1 MYFNC
6 DFNIKAQRHL
16 PYQMFESCTLCLCQV
31 MVDVTYIAMR
41 VDNLIM
47 CSKVSLLS
55 SYVQVDA
62 DSTGGVSCQYL
73 RYIAASPVLYD
84 VDIDIKDSVTANQYD
99 VYYVSIIT
107 EA

>member
-1 MYFNC
+1 
-6 DFNIKAQRHL
+6 
-16 PYQMFESCTLCLCQV
+16 
-31 MVDVTYIAMR
+31 MVDVTYIARR
-41 VDNLIM
+41 VDILSV

-55 SYVQVDA
+55 SSVQVDA

-84 VDIDIKDSVTANQYD
+84 SDIDIKDSVPATHYD